1 MPLADVPESWP
12 VVSSRDLHRD
22 DWVMALRSDT
32 IRRPGAPEDE
42 GDFRRLVVEHPGAVI
57 VLALDDEDRVFTL
70 RQYRHPAQRRFL
82 ELPAGLCDEPG
93 EDPEQVARRE
103 LAEEAGLEAAEWTF
117 LTSAWSSPG
126 ITSEVMH
133 YFVARDLSAV
143 GRGDFE
149 LRHEEAD
156 METAWVPYA
165 ELYDAVVA
173 GTVGDMPVVTAVLMA
188 RARGLVRA

>member
-1 MPLADVPESWP
+1 MTAADRPESWP
-12 VVSSRDLHRD
+12 VHEVEQIWKGEAPFSVRRDIISAPAH
-22 DWVMALRSDT
+22 
-32 IRRPGAPEDE
+32 PGERF
-42 GDFRRLVVEHPGAVI
+42 GRLVLEHPGAAVI
-57 VLALDDEDRVFTL
+57 LAVDDRERVLVLH
-70 RQYRHPAQRRFL
+70 QYRHPAQRRFL
-82 ELPAGLCDEPG
+82 ELPAGLCDVPG

-103 LAEEAGLEAAEWTF
+103 LAEEGALEAADWTF

-133 YFVARDLSAV
+133 FFVARGLSPV

-165 ELYDAVVA
+165 ELHAAVVA
-173 GTVGDMPVVTAVLMA
+173 GTVGDLPVVAAVLMA
-188 RARGLVRA
+188 RARGLV